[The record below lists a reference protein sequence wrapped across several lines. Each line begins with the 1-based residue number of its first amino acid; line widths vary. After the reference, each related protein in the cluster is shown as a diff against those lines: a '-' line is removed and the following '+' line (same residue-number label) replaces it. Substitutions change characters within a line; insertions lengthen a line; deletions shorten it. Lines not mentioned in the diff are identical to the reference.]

1 MHFAGKPIGRE
12 SLFTRSSLI
21 SPLYWN
27 SPHSMTQSVGREM
40 LYYFGNPDYLF
51 HAGLNLPLQT
61 SGEFHC
67 PFTQR
72 QRKKMDRFSPAQI
85 CLLNNL
91 REAPRK
97 ALRLMKVLDSSVPY
111 RKTCPEQAFRL
122 PLESRLMLHRTSQ
135 AETA

>member
-12 SLFTRSSLI
+12 SLFTRSSLV

-40 LYYFGNPDYLF
+40 LYYFANPDCLF
-51 HAGLNLPLQT
+51 HADLNLPLQT

-72 QRKKMDRFSPAQI
+72 QRKKKDRYSPAQFI
-85 CLLNNL
+85 LTISEEL
-91 REAPRK
+91 REG
-97 ALRLMKVLDSSVPY
+97 
-111 RKTCPEQAFRL
+111 
-122 PLESRLMLHRTSQ
+122 
-135 AETA
+135 